1 MTISATALHRSKLR
15 LPTTRAGWAA
25 LAGGALLAA
34 IAGQALIA
42 QVAGDRGIAPVASS
56 TDITVGGIEVNA
68 TGKNPEDARR
78 NGWLE
83 AERKAW
89 EKLGGPKISDSDLE
103 DLVSAVAIDREQIG
117 PRRYIAKLGVV
128 FDRSRA
134 GSMIAGNGPAVHSAP
149 MLTVPVLDSGGTYAV
164 YETRTAWQRVWAEYQ
179 AGGSA
184 IDYVRPSGAGGDS
197 LLINYGQLTR
207 RSRNWWR
214 NILDSFGAADVLFP
228 IAHLERQWPGGP
240 VKGTFTA
247 RYGPDNR
254 FLESFTLTAPNE
266 DGVPAMLDQALKRFD
281 DIYTRALNAGT
292 LRPDPTLR
300 ADKVTLNPA
309 VAALIDAEKQAS
321 AQEAAG
327 AAADAAVAVPAAAP
341 TPAPSQQAASSH
353 VVQFVTPDAAAVD
366 AILATVRGTAGVRGA
381 ATSSIAIGGV
391 SVMRVSYAGDL
402 GALAAALR
410 ARGFRV
416 NQVGNALSISR

>member
-1 MTISATALHRSKLR
+1 M
-15 LPTTRAGWAA
+15 
-25 LAGGALLAA
+25 
-34 IAGQALIA
+34 
-42 QVAGDRGIAPVASS
+42 
-56 TDITVGGIEVNA
+56 
-68 TGKNPEDARR
+68 
-78 NGWLE
+78 
-83 AERKAW
+83 
-89 EKLGGPKISDSDLE
+89 
-103 DLVSAVAIDREQIG
+103 
-117 PRRYIAKLGVV
+117 
-128 FDRSRA
+128 
-134 GSMIAGNGPAVHSAP
+134 
-149 MLTVPVLDSGGTYAV
+149 
-164 YETRTAWQRVWAEYQ
+164 
-179 AGGSA
+179 
-184 IDYVRPSGAGGDS
+184 
-197 LLINYGQLTR
+197 
-207 RSRNWWR
+207 
-214 NILDSFGAADVLFP
+214 LFP